1 MKINRLLAAFKSFGF
16 REKCFERKAT
26 LLLCKNTTRFH
37 KQFAETVASLAERG
51 LVKVALC
58 SALAV
63 LPVCIA
69 IVDVNFIHLIQY
81 DSDEVFYLVQ
91 NATLLL
97 SIAHPYILLIVGS
110 KVREHFVND
119 WFFWK

>member
-1 MKINRLLAAFKSFGF
+1 MLHHCTSKKHI
-16 REKCFERKAT
+16 
-26 LLLCKNTTRFH
+26 
-37 KQFAETVASLAERG
+37 AETASSKAERG

-58 SALAV
+58 TTLAA
-63 LPVCIA
+63 LPVCIFA
-69 IVDVNFIHLIQY
+69 VEDVFIQFSDYSYEQHL
-81 DSDEVFYLVQ
+81 LVQ
-91 NATLLL
+91 NATTLL